1 MPVNNHQ
8 RLDSVVQAQEINLTA
23 EGTSPKKSDEFT
35 LLKPDPN
42 PFPRYIL
49 ISLVLQG
56 LGITIAVLTLLSIIF
71 LALRP
76 TPSLIQLADGT
87 PISVKPFSSQYRS
100 PENLKRFATVVA
112 QGLFNWSPKVSQ
124 VDEFGQ
130 SKLVADSGKYI
141 DSEKRQLRV
150 PTSVWKAA
158 YWLKSDFR
166 KPFLARIA
174 ELIPSVI
181 WQGGETYLQIRHVSD
196 PIELSPGNWK
206 VAVIADM
213 VWSDPK
219 ITPLE
224 VNKVYYISLSQP
236 SIPAEEGSE
245 FQQTVDEVMRWGLVV
260 DEIKDFKEEKNDFIR

>member
-1 MPVNNHQ
+1 MPVIDNSHQ
-8 RLDSVVQAQEINLTA
+8 RLDSGVQEEEVSLTPVDA
-23 EGTSPKKSDEFT
+23 SPKKSNEFT

-56 LGITIAVLTLLSIIF
+56 LGITIAFLTLLSIVF

-124 VDEFGQ
+124 IDEFGQ
-130 SKLVADSGKYI
+130 SKRVADRGKFI
-141 DSEKRQLRV
+141 DNERRLRV

-158 YWLKSDFR
+158 YWLSSDFR
-166 KPFLARIA
+166 APFLARIA
-174 ELIPSVI
+174 ELIPSTI

-206 VAVIADM
+206 V
-213 VWSDPK
+213 
-219 ITPLE
+219 
-224 VNKVYYISLSQP
+224 
-236 SIPAEEGSE
+236 G
-245 FQQTVDEVMRWGLVV
+245 
-260 DEIKDFKEEKNDFIR
+260 FIRVQYAKLIIFFLLNKY